1 MPIAAPA
8 EKARAQSGKSRSS
21 AQSPPPI
28 TLPARALA
36 TPTGRSL
43 VADRTD
49 RRHADV
55 TISAQA
61 RELQQR
67 DVSGGGPSGE
77 LSPERLQEVL
87 GRVSSGYYDT
97 PKVQAAVVRRIAQD
111 L

>member
-1 MPIAAPA
+1 MTVRPTPSGQNQGPGISRLGRAPGTGAPLRPGATPAPA
-8 EKARAQSGKSRSS
+8 
-21 AQSPPPI
+21 SP
-28 TLPARALA
+28 AAKQ
-36 TPTGRSL
+36 
-43 VADRTD
+43 D
-49 RRHADV
+49 DV